1 MFKQIWINIH
11 EAIAELLGIDYYS
24 DEEPLDEEEDYEDV
38 P

>member
-24 DEEPLDEEEDYEDV
+24 DEEDYEDV